1 MNKTQTFFLIAVVCN
16 AIYLIITFI
25 FVYFLDY
32 PVMSIEN
39 NDYKTFHDAGRIV
52 LEDLPELYDPSLY
65 LFPFRYFP
73 LSAYFFIPFSLL
85 GLKVGYFA
93 FQIFNFFLN
102 FINIYLIFKIVQIY
116 KRQNPNLNIT
126 YELNTPK
133 HVFSQS
139 ENESLLHQNAVY
151 LIMAAQFMNYFLG
164 QINILVVFFTLASV
178 FYFLKGG
185 TKNDLLGGL
194 LMGFGILFKPSLI
207 LILPFIIPLTY
218 DRKNKKILFGLKQ
231 TLLRLSGTVFLI
243 VISGLYFLIYPEM
256 LTDFIEVNLAGK
268 YTSNLGG
275 EVWINPSFSLT
286 RIVLILLG
294 VIGLNFS
301 SFIVFISIMFLF
313 WLPMY
318 IFFISSSNQSNK
330 LIYGYFAGIIIILI
344 VYFDTWPHHLI
355 VLAPFLILFIILN
368 KNFDHIKSVK
378 SIHYLL
384 VTTILVF
391 WVLFYLTYKIF
402 PFNIGGLVLL
412 ILLYY
417 NVLIYFRNKHH

>member
-1 MNKTQTFFLIAVVCN
+1 MNKTQTFLFIAIFAN
-16 AIYLIITFI
+16 TIYLLITFI
-25 FVYFLDY
+25 FFYFLDN
-32 PVMSIEN
+32 PVMSFEN
-39 NDYKTFHDAGRIV
+39 NDYKTFHDAGLII
-52 LEDLPELYDPSLY
+52 LEDLPDLYDPSLY

-116 KRQNPNLNIT
+116 KNINPKIGLRYKLNSPRQI
-126 YELNTPK
+126 
-133 HVFSQS
+133 FSHS
-139 ENESLLHQNAVY
+139 ENESILHQNAVY

-164 QINILVVFFTLASV
+164 QINILVTFFTLASV

-185 TKNDLLGGL
+185 TKNDLLGGFFL
-194 LMGFGILFKPSLI
+194 GFGILFKPTLI

-218 DRKNKKILFGLKQ
+218 NRNNKKLLFGLNQ
-231 TLLRLSGTVFLI
+231 TILRFCGTIVLL
-243 VISGLYFLIYPEM
+243 VISGIFFLIYPKM
-256 LTDFIEVNLAGK
+256 LTDFIEVNFAGK
-268 YTSNLGG
+268 YTSNLGD
-275 EVWINPSFSLT
+275 EVGINPSFSLT
-286 RIVLILLG
+286 RIVLTFFGL
-294 VIGLNFS
+294 IGLNFS
-301 SFIVFISIMFLF
+301 NFLVFIAIMFLF
-313 WLPMY
+313 LLPMY
-318 IFFISSSNQSNK
+318 FFYISSSDQSNR
-330 LIYGYFAGIIIILI
+330 LIFGYFAGILIILI

-368 KNFDHIKSVK
+368 KDFERINAVK

-384 VTTILVF
+384 VTIILGF
-391 WVLFYLTYKIF
+391 WMLFYLTYKIF

-417 NVLIYFRNKHH
+417 NVLMYFRNKHH